1 MKSFSLRSLSRA
13 NGFWCVPGV
22 LLALL
27 AAASP
32 DDEPPRR
39 VEADPRMEC
48 GGCKPGAVRFALGGK
63 PSTPILTAPQDSAR
77 RPGGIGRDLESV
89 GKDAVGLALP
99 GIAARRAAG
108 SASQGGGSPAGQST
122 ASSSSEPPKLTLR
135 WESAM
140 PVRTRSRAEGSRH
153 NNAPDV
159 DQSHYAI
166 AVYGIPDRMIE
177 GDLEKLGDQLRND
190 AFLKRDGKKDL
201 KPSSVKVFDMAAGRV
216 VVYSFPMSDEITRA
230 DHRVEFTAKIGR
242 LDLNQ
247 SFLVDNMVWQGA
259 SLNSDRINCRL
270 WRSEPSA

>member
-27 AAASP
+27 AAAA
-32 DDEPPRR
+32 DDEPPWRSKQIPEWS
-39 VEADPRMEC
+39 VEDANQVLFDSPWA
-48 GGCKPGAVRFALGGK
+48 KTF
-63 PSTPILTAPQDSAR
+63 TPILTAPQDSAR

-108 SASQGGGSPAGQST
+108 SASQGRESPAGQST
-122 ASSSSEPPKLTLR
+122 GSSSSEPPKLTLR

-140 PVRTRSRAEGSRH
+140 PVRTAELKAH
-153 NNAPDV
+153 DNNAPDV

-177 GDLEKLGDQLRND
+177 GDLEKLGDQLRNE

-247 SFLVDNMVWQGA
+247 SFLVDNMVWQGK
-259 SLNSDRINCRL
+259 LEL
-270 WRSEPSA
+270 